1 MHSIKHNSWQV
12 LNSYMFRHRGANLR
26 ELFRTKEYKP
36 NSLISVLHRPYWNDE
51 NIKIVKF

>member
-1 MHSIKHNSWQV
+1 
-12 LNSYMFRHRGANLR
+12 MFWHRGANLR

-36 NSLISVLHRPYWNDE
+36 NLLFSVLHRQYCNDE